1 MSHWTLNDIPW
12 DRFDPTK
19 VEPSI
24 LRLAKAASLVE
35 QNGADYTRYL
45 CNVFADDTEFQDAAR
60 IWGGEEIQHGVVLGR
75 WSTLADP
82 SFDHAASCARFSAGF
97 RVDLAAERSIRGS
110 RAGEL
115 VARCI
120 VETGTSSYYTAL
132 AEATQEPVLRDIC
145 HRIAADE
152 LRHYKLFYTYMN
164 RYLVRERLGRWRRL
178 RVALGRIRE
187 SEDDELS
194 YAYFVANAAPGAV
207 YDRRRAHR
215 EYLAAA
221 ARVYRPHHVERAVAM
236 TFKAIGLKPHGRL
249 NLLTV
254 DIAWRVL
261 HRRAAA

>member
-1 MSHWTLNDIPW
+1 MGSWTLDDISW
-12 DRFDPTK
+12 QRFDGAK
-19 VEPSI
+19 VEPEL
-24 LRLAKAASLVE
+24 LRIVKAASLVE

-164 RYLVRERLGRWRRL
+164 RYLARERLGRWRRL

-207 YDRRRAHR
+207 YDRRHAHR

-249 NLLTV
+249 NLLTA

>member
-1 MSHWTLNDIPW
+1 VGHWTLNDIPW
-12 DRFDPTK
+12 DQFIPAK
-19 VEPSI
+19 VEPAI

-45 CNVFADDTEFQDAAR
+45 CNVFADDPEFQEAAR
-60 IWGGEEIQHGVVLGR
+60 IWGDEEVQHGAALGR

-82 SFDHAASCARFSAGF
+82 TFDHGAACARFSAGF
-97 RVDLAAERSIRGS
+97 RVDLDAERSIRGS

-132 AEATQEPVLRDIC
+132 AEATQEPVLRKIC
-145 HRIAADE
+145 YRIAADE
-152 LRHYKLFYTYMN
+152 LRHYKLFYTHMK
-164 RYLVRERLGRWRRL
+164 RYLARERLGRWRRL

-194 YAYFVANAAPGAV
+194 YAYFVANAAPDAI

-215 EYLAAA
+215 EYLTAA
-221 ARVYRPHHVERAVAM
+221 ARVYRPHHIERVVAM

-249 NLLTV
+249 NLLAANV
-254 DIAWRVL
+254 AWRAL
-261 HRRAAA
+261 RRRTAA

>member
-12 DRFDPTK
+12 DRFDPAK
-19 VEPSI
+19 VEPLI

-35 QNGADYTRYL
+35 QNGADYARYL
-45 CNVFADDTEFQDAAR
+45 CNVFADDAEFQDAAR
-60 IWGGEEIQHGVVLGR
+60 IWGGEEVQHGVALGH

-97 RVDLAAERSIRGS
+97 RVDLDAERSIRGS

-132 AEATQEPVLRDIC
+132 AEATQEPVLRAIC

-152 LRHYKLFYTYMN
+152 LRHYKLFYTHMK
-164 RYLVRERLGRWRRL
+164 RYLARERLGRLSRL

-194 YAYFVANAAPGAV
+194 YAYFAANAALSAA
-207 YDRRRAHR
+207 YDRRCAHR

-221 ARVYRPHHVERAVAM
+221 ARVYRPHHVERLVAM

-249 NLLTV
+249 NRLTAE
-254 DIAWRVL
+254 IAWRAL
-261 HRRAAA
+261 RRRAVA

>member
-12 DRFDPTK
+12 ERFDPAK

-35 QNGADYTRYL
+35 LNGADYTRYL
-45 CNVFADDTEFQDAAR
+45 CNVFVDDTEFQDAAR
-60 IWGGEEIQHGVVLGR
+60 IWGGEEVQHGVALGR

-82 SFDHAASCARFSAGF
+82 SFNHQASCARFSAGF
-97 RVDLAAERSIRGS
+97 RVDLDAERSIRGS
-110 RAGEL
+110 RASEL

-132 AEATQEPVLRDIC
+132 AEATQEPVLRAIC

-152 LRHYKLFYTYMN
+152 LRHYKLFYTHMN
-164 RYLVRERLGRWRRL
+164 RYLTRERLGRWRRL
-178 RVALGRIRE
+178 RIALGRIRE

-194 YAYFVANAAPGAV
+194 YAYFVANEAPGAV
-207 YDRRRAHR
+207 YHRRRAHR

-236 TFKAIGLKPHGRL
+236 TFKAVGLKPHGRL
-249 NLLTV
+249 NLLTA
-254 DIAWRVL
+254 DIAWRAL
-261 HRRAAA
+261 RRRVAA